1 VILPV
6 PVRID
11 VLRAHA
17 LAWHIPPMVKTIR
30 GLRLLLDA
38 RPGSGTVLATVH
50 SIARVNPRL
59 SAMDALTL
67 ADLTVNAAHA
77 HRVPPFFLAATLLQ
91 ESAYDPT
98 VMSDAGAVGIA
109 QFTIPTAERYGV
121 DPWTPESAID
131 GAARLLSAYARAY
144 AGAGRDPYA
153 LALAAYNAGPGAVD
167 YYHGVPPY
175 PETRDYL
182 NDIIERWAD
191 LVHDR

>member
-1 VILPV
+1 VILPL

-11 VLRAHA
+11 VLRARA
-17 LAWHIPPMVKTIR
+17 LAWHIPPMVQTIR

-59 SAMDALTL
+59 SGMDALTL
-67 ADLTVNAAHA
+67 ADLTIDAAHA
-77 HRVPPFFLAATLLQ
+77 HRLPPFFLTATLLQ

-98 VMSDAGAVGIA
+98 AISDAGAVGIA
-109 QFTIPTAERYGV
+109 QFTIPTAVRYGV
-121 DPWTPESAID
+121 DPWTPQSAID
-131 GAARLLSAYARAY
+131 GAARLLSAYVRAY
-144 AGAGRDPYA
+144 HGARDPYA
-153 LALAAYNAGPGAVD
+153 LALAAYNAGPGAVA

-175 PETRDYL
+175 TETRDYL

-191 LVHDR
+191 LIHDR